1 MPRATQRSVPGRPVT
16 VSEAMLAVLRIGLL
30 SAVAAAVVAGG
41 IGALVDGWAG
51 VAGGLLGIA
60 VPVAFLAVTAVVG
73 MVTARLAPQQLA
85 AAVMGSWLIKIILLM
100 VVLWLLQG
108 RDFFSIW
115 MFFGAFLVGTF
126 GFLALE
132 TAVLYRARLA
142 YVNPDSGQGEDGEG
156 GGR

>member
-1 MPRATQRSVPGRPVT
+1 MPPATQRGVPGRPVT
-16 VSEAMLAVLRIGLL
+16 VSEAMLKVLRLGLTG
-30 SAVAAAVVAGG
+30 AVAAAVVAVG
-41 IGALVDGWAG
+41 IGYLVDGGAG
-51 VAGGLLGIA
+51 AVGGLLGIA
-60 VPVAFLAVTAVVG
+60 VPVGFLAVTAVVG
-73 MVTARLAPQQLA
+73 LVTARLAPHQLA

-108 RDFFSIW
+108 RDFFSTW

-132 TAVLYRARLA
+132 AVILYRARLA
-142 YVNPDSGQGEDGEG
+142 YVNVDSGHGEDGEG